1 MPVNTKRANR
11 PKVAGYLLQPRLRRR
26 GKDDLNVV
34 SRCQP
39 ALNTQHAVNFAAIG
53 LVATIG

>member
-1 MPVNTKRANR
+1 
-11 PKVAGYLLQPRLRRR
+11 LQPRLRRR